1 MLVYRIGKTQY
12 ANDLSGTG
20 SKLFGGRWNHI
31 NIPCIYTSE
40 SRALAILE
48 YSVNVEIVLIPRNLS
63 IAVFEINEKDIYE
76 ISTKDLSHDWKD
88 IPTPLSSKELGSK
101 LLPQNIPIIKVPSV
115 IVEQEYNYILHPS
128 AHQKSFRLVDIQPF
142 AYDVRIKGNK

>member
-12 ANDLSGTG
+12 ADDLSGTG

-48 YSVNVEIVLIPRNLS
+48 YSVNVEVVLIPKNLS
-63 IAVFEINEKDIYE
+63 MAVFEIEEKDIYE
-76 ISTKDLSHDWKD
+76 IGTQDLHPDWKD

-101 LLPQNIPIIKVPSV
+101 LLLQNISIIKVPSV
-115 IVEQEYNYILHPS
+115 VVEQEYNYILHPS
-128 AHQKSFRLVDIQPF
+128 AHHQSFRLVDIQSF
-142 AYDVRIKGNK
+142 AYDVRIKGG